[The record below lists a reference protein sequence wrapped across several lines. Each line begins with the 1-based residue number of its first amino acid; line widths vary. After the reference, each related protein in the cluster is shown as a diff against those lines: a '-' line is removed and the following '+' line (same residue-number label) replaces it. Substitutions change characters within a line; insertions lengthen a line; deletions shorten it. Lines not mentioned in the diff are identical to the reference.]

1 MKLTEFSTFEN
12 NYQILFEKREQEC
25 FKNVF
30 IVADK
35 RKENEK

>member
-12 NYQILFEKREQEC
+12 NYQILFEKREEC